1 MNTNDQM
8 GEFISLEEASE
19 MTARYRNSIQPGETI
34 AYAISKDYIAR
45 ILEQNDC
52 EGLRIYYG
60 INNLGETTLVVTGIN
75 ENKDD
80 MYTGLIADGMVI
92 CPVDCGIISPLN
104 S

>member
-1 MNTNDQM
+1 MSTNDQM
-8 GEFISLEEASE
+8 GEFITLDEAAQ
-19 MTARYRNSIQPGETI
+19 MTARYRATIQPGETI
-34 AYAISKDYIAR
+34 AYAISKDFISR
-45 ILEQNDC
+45 ILNQNDC

-60 INNLGETTLVVTGIN
+60 KNNLGETTLVVTGIN

-92 CPVDCGIISPLN
+92 CPVDCGITSPLN